1 VGAGFKERR
10 KAGPNRHGL
19 GKLRIFMDFR
29 LGKRGSGRSRQTL
42 RGPAAK
48 ARAFRI
54 RASDSVR
61 ARRPS
66 ALNAA
71 RGLLAALAACAAAGL
86 AGCNLDWEKPDPS
99 VPLPARFQEAKP
111 RSAPPIGGAHD
122 FSARFGSKE
131 LVVLVDR
138 ALENNNDIAAAVAR
152 IQEADAQARVSS
164 SALWP
169 SLSTT
174 NQVQQIRAP
183 GAATSMAPNYN
194 PLQQFY
200 TAARQPDIAN
210 ALQSQTT
217 FAAART
223 NLWRLGLTASYT
235 IDFWGANDDLSKAKR
250 ILANASRFD
259 RNVVE
264 ISTIASVLNAYFT
277 VLNAQD
283 LLRIAHDNV
292 RIAQEVLDAVKFRL
306 SVGTATAFDVATQK
320 TVLDGQLATIPPLEE
335 TLRQQRNLLA
345 VLLGQTPESF
355 KMTGAS
361 LKKLRFP
368 KVEPGLPSEV
378 LLRRPDVAEAE
389 AKLASQEFSVLQA
402 RAAFFPTF
410 TLTGPY
416 YGVQSIVTKY
426 LLQPE
431 AIAWSLAASVAQ
443 PIFDG
448 YNLQGQYMLQQG
460 TYSELAADYRKQIL
474 TALSDTENAMIAI
487 VETNKLLKIEEDGVD
502 AAKQALDA
510 AKARLR
516 EGTID
521 IVTLSTTQNTYFN
534 NLYSLEQARLTLF
547 QGSVSLYQALGG
559 GWSPTTREKEIAA
572 ANAAYEADKGFFP

>member
-1 VGAGFKERR
+1 
-10 KAGPNRHGL
+10 
-19 GKLRIFMDFR
+19 MDFR
-29 LGKRGSGRSRQTL
+29 LGERGSGRSRQTL

-48 ARAFRI
+48 ARALRP
-54 RASDSVR
+54 RARGSER

-66 ALNAA
+66 AFSAA
-71 RGLLAALAACAAAGL
+71 RGLFAALAACATAGL
-86 AGCNLDWEKPDPS
+86 GGCNLDWEKPDPS

-131 LVVLVDR
+131 LVVFVDR

-164 SALWP
+164 AALWP

-174 NQVQQIRAP
+174 NTFQQIRAP
-183 GAATSMAPNYN
+183 GTVGNLAPNFN

-200 TAARQPDIAN
+200 QAAGRKDIAN
-210 ALQSQTT
+210 ALQDQTT
-217 FAAART
+217 FAASRT
-223 NLWRLGLTASYT
+223 NLWKLGLTASYT
-235 IDFWGANDDLSKAKR
+235 IDFWGVNDDASKAARLK
-250 ILANASRFD
+250 ANASRFD

-264 ISTIASVLNAYFT
+264 ISTIASVLNTYFT
-277 VLNAQD
+277 ILNAQD

-292 RIAQEVLDAVKFRL
+292 RIATEVLDAIKFRL
-306 SVGTATAFDVATQK
+306 GVGTATVFDVALQE
-320 TVLDGQLATIPPLEE
+320 TVVDTQLATIPALEQ
-335 TLRQQRNLLA
+335 TLRQERNLLA
-345 VLLGQTPESF
+345 VLLGQTPESLRT
-355 KMTGAS
+355 TGSS
-361 LKKLRFP
+361 LKTLHFP

-389 AKLASQEFSVLQA
+389 AKLASQEFSVLGA

-431 AIAWSLAASVAQ
+431 AIAWSLAGSVAQ

-460 TYSELAADYRKQIL
+460 TYAELAADYRKQIL

-487 VETNKLLKIEEDGVD
+487 METLKQLKIEQDGVD
-502 AAKQALDA
+502 AAKRALDA

-521 IVTLSTTQNTYFN
+521 IVTLSTTETTYFT
-534 NLYSLEQARLTLF
+534 NLNTLETTRLQLYQAAT
-547 QGSVSLYQALGG
+547 SLYQAVGG

>member
-1 VGAGFKERR
+1 M
-10 KAGPNRHGL
+10 N
-19 GKLRIFMDFR
+19 FR
-29 LGKRGSGRSRQTL
+29 LGKRGLGRL
-42 RGPAAK
+42 RHAPRGLTAK
-48 ARAFRI
+48 ARAL
-54 RASDSVR
+54 
-61 ARRPS
+61 RRPPTDS
-66 ALNAA
+66 RRACRPRPLSTAQDFWSRQLRSGRFLEGAA
-71 RGLLAALAACAAAGL
+71 RALRVALAACGAAGL

-99 VPLPARFQEAKP
+99 LPPPERFREAKP
-111 RSAPPIGGAHD
+111 RSAPPIGAAHE
-122 FSARFGSKE
+122 FSTRFGSRE
-131 LVVLVDR
+131 LVVFVDR

-152 IQEADAQARVSS
+152 LHEADAQARVSS

-169 SLSTT
+169 SLSSQ
-174 NQVQQIRAP
+174 NLFQQTHVA
-183 GAATSMAPNYN
+183 GTQTSMAPNYN

-200 TAARQPDIAN
+200 QAAGQKQIAN
-210 ALQSQTT
+210 ALQDQST
-217 FAAART
+217 FSGVRT
-223 NLWRLGLTASYT
+223 NLLRLELTASYT
-235 IDFWGANDDLSKAKR
+235 IDFWGQNEDASKAAR
-250 ILANASRFD
+250 LLANASRFD

-264 ISTIASVLNAYFT
+264 MTTIGSVFSTYFT

-292 RIAQEVLDAVKFRL
+292 RIATEVLNAIKFRL
-306 SVGTATAFDVATQK
+306 EVGTGTVFDVALQETVVDTQRANIP
-320 TVLDGQLATIPPLEE
+320 VLEQ

-345 VLLGQTPESF
+345 VLLGQTPESLHT
-355 KMTGAS
+355 TGAS
-361 LKKLRFP
+361 LKTLRFP
-368 KVEPGLPSEV
+368 RVEPGLPCEV

-410 TLTGPY
+410 TLSAPY
-416 YGVQSIVTKY
+416 YGPGSIVTKY

-431 AIAWSLAASVAQ
+431 AIGWQLVAGAVQ

-460 TYSELAADYRKQIL
+460 KFSELAANYRKQIL

-487 VETNKLLKIEEDGVD
+487 TETGKELKIEEEGVD
-502 AAKQALDA
+502 AARRALDA

-521 IVTLSTTQNTYFN
+521 IVTLSTTQNTYFQ
-534 NLYSLEQARLTLF
+534 NLYTLEQTRLLHF
-547 QGSVSLYQALGG
+547 QAASSLYQALGG
-559 GWSPTTREKEIAA
+559 GWSPTTREREIAA

>member
-1 VGAGFKERR
+1 
-10 KAGPNRHGL
+10 
-19 GKLRIFMDFR
+19 M
-29 LGKRGSGRSRQTL
+29 
-42 RGPAAK
+42 
-48 ARAFRI
+48 
-54 RASDSVR
+54 
-61 ARRPS
+61 
-66 ALNAA
+66 
-71 RGLLAALAACAAAGL
+71 
-86 AGCNLDWEKPDPS
+86 
-99 VPLPARFQEAKP
+99 
-111 RSAPPIGGAHD
+111 
-122 FSARFGSKE
+122 
-131 LVVLVDR
+131 DR

-169 SLSTT
+169 SLSSA
-174 NQVQQIRAP
+174 NSFQQSRIP
-183 GAATSMAPNYN
+183 GTSLSASPSASSSALTQSY
-194 PLQQFY
+194 
-200 TAARQPDIAN
+200 RQSGQGNVAN
-210 ALQSQTT
+210 AAASTT
-217 FAAART
+217 GFSAERV
-223 NLWRLGLTASYT
+223 NLWKLGLTASYT
-235 IDFWGANDDLSKAKR
+235 IDFWGVNDDASKAAR

-264 ISTIASVLNAYFT
+264 ISSIASVLNTYFT

-283 LLRIAHDNV
+283 LLLIAHDNV
-292 RIAQEVLDAVKFRL
+292 RIATEVLNAIKFRL
-306 SVGTATAFDVATQK
+306 EVGTATVFDVALQETVVDTQR
-320 TVLDGQLATIPPLEE
+320 ATIPVLEQ

-345 VLLGQTPESF
+345 VLLGQTPESLRT
-355 KMTGAS
+355 TGSS
-361 LKKLRFP
+361 LKTLHFP
-368 KVEPGLPSEV
+368 NVQPGLPSEV

-410 TLTGPY
+410 TLTGPN

-431 AIAWSLAASVAQ
+431 AIGWQLVGSVAQ

-460 TYSELAADYRKQIL
+460 KYSELAANYRKQIL

-487 VETNKLLKIEEDGVD
+487 TETRKELKIDEEGVD
-502 AAKQALDA
+502 AAKRALDA

-521 IVTLSTTQNTYFN
+521 IVTLSTTQNTYFQ
-534 NLYSLEQARLTLF
+534 NLYTLETTRLQLYQAAT
-547 QGSVSLYQALGG
+547 SLYQALGG
-559 GWSPTTREKEIAA
+559 GWSPTTREQEIAA